1 MIQEEVKTF
10 LGSES
15 VDLSWAVPTAGI
27 LVAVLVK
34 FSAAPTTS
42 ENLQIIFKSKHGT
55 SYDVELYSIDPSTD
69 SLTQIVFY
77 PDLAFPISKSDKIQ
91 VLYNNTD
98 TGTIG
103 VTIKGLDSSR
113 F

>member
-1 MIQEEVKTF
+1 MIQEEVIKTN
-10 LGSES
+10 EA
-15 VDLSWAVPTAGI
+15 VDLSWSVPTAGV
-27 LVAVLVK
+27 LVVALVK

-55 SYDVELYSIDPSTD
+55 DYDVQLYSVDPSTD
-69 SLTQIVFY
+69 SLTQIVWF
-77 PDLAFPISKSDKIQ
+77 PDLPVPINKKDKIQ
-91 VLYNNTD
+91 VLYDNTD
-98 TGTIG
+98 ERTIV